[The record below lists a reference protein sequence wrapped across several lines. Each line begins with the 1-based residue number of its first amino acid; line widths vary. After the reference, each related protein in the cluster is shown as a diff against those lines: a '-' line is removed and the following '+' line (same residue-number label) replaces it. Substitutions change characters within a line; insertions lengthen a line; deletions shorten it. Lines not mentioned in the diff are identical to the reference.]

1 MKIEVSERLQAT
13 RDLLIQSLPS
23 HPQEVAPPVSQG
35 LMEDFAER
43 FGPAQAA
50 PAAKVAE
57 ERLVDKVRRFFASPA
72 FGLAAAAV
80 LLLGLLVPQLVDRSK
95 DGPETFRAG
104 GDAAVSDHVSRIIF
118 VGDGAEFV
126 AAVESSEVFEPT
138 SLVTA
143 SDLESALFQPDPKV
157 VIDFDAGTLSVYDA
171 GGEKTFS
178 EVLPKDPNDL
188 PAAIAA
194 ALTQL

>member
-1 MKIEVSERLQAT
+1 
-13 RDLLIQSLPS
+13 
-23 HPQEVAPPVSQG
+23 
-35 LMEDFAER
+35 MEDFAER

-50 PAAKVAE
+50 PVAE
-57 ERLVDKVRRFFASPA
+57 VVEERFVDKVRRFFSSPA

-95 DGPETFRAG
+95 DGPETFRAA
-104 GDAAVSDHVSRIIF
+104 GDAAESDHVSRIIF

-143 SDLESALFQPDPKV
+143 SDLDSALFEPDPKV
-157 VIDFDAGTLSVYDA
+157 VIDFGAGTLSVYSGD
-171 GGEKTFS
+171 GERTFS
-178 EVLPKDPNDL
+178 EALPKSPEDL